1 MLADALDL
9 PPDTVR
15 RVLTAEDLARI
26 DSYAGGARDLHEL
39 LAAVLPLDRPRWY
52 EVTITA
58 RRGTVMTLGYLAEP
72 ADDGLDVSLVI
83 AASGQLVHWP
93 GPARVTARGMHPPH
107 GMPDDTFRELQ
118 AAAGIILRAVLLGL

>member
-1 MLADALDL
+1 VLADALDL

-52 EVTITA
+52 EATVTA
-58 RRGTVMTLGYLAEP
+58 QRGTVMTLGYLAVP
-72 ADDGLDVSLVI
+72 ADDGLDVSLAM
-83 AASGQLVHWP
+83 AAPGQLVRWP
-93 GPARVTARGMHPPH
+93 GPARVTVSGMHQPD
-107 GMPDDTFRELQ
+107 GMPDEMFRELQ
-118 AAAGIILRAVLLGL
+118 AAAGIILRALLLGL